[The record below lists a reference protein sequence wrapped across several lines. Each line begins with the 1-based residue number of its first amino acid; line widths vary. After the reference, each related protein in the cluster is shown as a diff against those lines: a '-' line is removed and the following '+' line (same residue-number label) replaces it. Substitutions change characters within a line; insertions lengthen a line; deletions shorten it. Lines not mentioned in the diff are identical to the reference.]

1 MCSQLQQNSTCML
14 AINSAPAL
22 QGPRTSL
29 LASSASLLP
38 VLIQGGCFG
47 FQTLITDSPVV
58 FMLSTGGA
66 QQILNQQILNGS
78 GRHRGGAHTRPDK
91 DGNTSRAA
99 PLLALISPEKYIFD
113 ILMYPSEGRRF
124 SCFGRNTGGIHAFS
138 ITVSSAVRVARCC
151 KPLPAFLG

>member
-1 MCSQLQQNSTCML
+1 ML
-14 AINSAPAL
+14 TINSAPAL
-22 QGPRTSL
+22 WCARERLSL
-29 LASSASLLP
+29 LHPPLLP

-99 PLLALISPEKYIFD
+99 PLLALISPD
-113 ILMYPSEGRRF
+113 I
-124 SCFGRNTGGIHAFS
+124 
-138 ITVSSAVRVARCC
+138 
-151 KPLPAFLG
+151 

>member
-1 MCSQLQQNSTCML
+1 ML
-14 AINSAPAL
+14 TINSAPAL
-22 QGPRTSL
+22 RCARERLSL
-29 LASSASLLP
+29 LHPPLLP

-91 DGNTSRAA
+91 DGNTQVVLRRYWRSFLQKNTFLIYLYTQVRAGDSV
-99 PLLALISPEKYIFD
+99 AL
-113 ILMYPSEGRRF
+113 
-124 SCFGRNTGGIHAFS
+124 GGIQVES
-138 ITVSSAVRVARCC
+138 IRQGCQVLGASPSLPRVMKDGVTPCTS
-151 KPLPAFLG
+151 